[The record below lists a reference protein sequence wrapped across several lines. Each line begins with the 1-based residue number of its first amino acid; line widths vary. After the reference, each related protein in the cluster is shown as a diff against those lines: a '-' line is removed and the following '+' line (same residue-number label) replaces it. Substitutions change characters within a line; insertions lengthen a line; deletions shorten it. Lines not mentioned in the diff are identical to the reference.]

1 MDRRGEENI
10 FKLFYKVININIKVW
25 IRKKILDWVVGIK
38 IFNIILVNI

>member
-1 MDRRGEENI
+1 MDCRGEENI

-25 IRKKILDWVVGIK
+25 IRKKILDRVVGIK